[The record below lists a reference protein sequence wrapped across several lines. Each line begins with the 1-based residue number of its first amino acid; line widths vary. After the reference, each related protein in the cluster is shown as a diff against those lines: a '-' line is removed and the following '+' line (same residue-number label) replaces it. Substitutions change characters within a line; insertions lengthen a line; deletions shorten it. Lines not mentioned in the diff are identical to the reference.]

1 MDSSTAFA
9 SAEATILGWSARGER
24 TADERLLGALAARLL
39 SIEGD
44 GALGDYAV
52 AAVLARAQMDIACG
66 WRHGSGAGAS
76 LRPAGPPAPPEG
88 LKTSGALAI
97 YCDGSCRSNG
107 RPEARAGWGVYVT
120 DAGGR
125 ELHRTSARIPAEE
138 PQTNQRAELYALQ
151 YAIQY
156 ACDNGGATIHCDS
169 KYAMDCV
176 GKWAT
181 LWAAAG
187 WRKADGKPIL
197 HLDLIRPTYERLTAA
212 TGVRLVHVPAH
223 TGGTD
228 AVSRGNAVADA
239 LATAAAAAEN

>member
-1 MDSSTAFA
+1 MDSRAA
-9 SAEATILGWSARGER
+9 SASTTILGWSARGER
-24 TADERLLGALAARLL
+24 TADERLLGALASRLL
-39 SIEGD
+39 AVEGD
-44 GALGDYAV
+44 GALEDYAV
-52 AAVLARAQMDIACG
+52 AAVLARAQLGVACG
-66 WRHGSGAGAS
+66 WRAGATM
-76 LRPAGPPAPPEG
+76 APPASLSPPSPATSPEG
-88 LKTSGALAI
+88 LKPTGGPAAI

-120 DAGGR
+120 DADGR
-125 ELHRTSARIPAEE
+125 DLHRKSARVPADE

-151 YAIQY
+151 YAIDY
-156 ACDNGGATIHCDS
+156 ACANGGATIYCDS

-197 HLDLIRPTYERLTAA
+197 HLDLIRPTYERLNAA
-212 TGVRLVHVPAH
+212 TGIRLVHVPAH

-239 LATAAAAAEN
+239 LATAAAAEN